1 MDGLQLS
8 KLDMQMEAGLKQF
21 DRKLRSVQLDE
32 EKEKKKKARNKGI
45 LITVILFVAAAS
57 ITVLVFAGKKWWQ
70 KPYDTYGIV
79 SSQELTTDSSVR
91 YAVYG
96 QGYITYDRDGVRAFT
111 ASGEQLWNASYN
123 LKNPIIAVCEP
134 YTAVADKGA
143 GQFYIIDNKGT
154 TNTFSI
160 SGKIADI
167 AVAVQGVTAVLAT
180 EKDRDHIYLFEP
192 NKREQLVDIMIMT
205 KQNGFPMAIA
215 LSQDGKKLVTSYL
228 STEGGALK
236 SWVTFYNFGDVGQN
250 FVDQMVGSYAFDAI
264 VPEVAFL
271 TNEMVIVGGDNSISL
286 YRMTEVPKV
295 RMNENFDMQI
305 KSIFYSSTYTG
316 VVLKGKTG
324 EQDKLF
330 LYNNNKAK
338 KVLEIDFTY
347 EYNDI
352 YTQQEDIVLYG
363 GQEMTILR
371 TNGKLKFHTTFSK
384 NVKYVFGVDNKEK
397 YLVIGDQ
404 VAELI
409 QLKRQ

>member
-45 LITVILFVAAAS
+45 LITVILLVAAAS
-57 ITVLVFAGKKWWQ
+57 ITVLIFAGRIWQ

-91 YAVYG
+91 YAAYG
-96 QGYITYDRDGVRAFT
+96 QGYIIYDRDGVRAFT
-111 ASGEQLWNASYN
+111 EGGEQLWNASYN

-134 YTAVADKGA
+134 FTAVADKGA

-160 SGKIADI
+160 SGKIADV

-192 NKREQLVDIMIMT
+192 SKREQLVDIMIMT

-271 TNEMVIVGGDNSISL
+271 TNEMVIVGGDNCISL

-295 RMNENFDMQI
+295 RMNETFDMQI

-347 EYNDI
+347 EYNNI

-384 NVKYVFGVDNKEK
+384 NVKYVFGIDNKEK

-404 VAELI
+404 AAELI

>member
-1 MDGLQLS
+1 
-8 KLDMQMEAGLKQF
+8 MQMEAGLKQF

-45 LITVILFVAAAS
+45 LITVILLVAAAS
-57 ITVLVFAGKKWWQ
+57 ITVLIFAGRIWQ

-91 YAVYG
+91 YAAYG
-96 QGYITYDRDGVRAFT
+96 QGYIIYDRDGVRAFT
-111 ASGEQLWNASYN
+111 AGGEQLWNASYN

-134 YTAVADKGA
+134 FTAVADKGA

-160 SGKIADI
+160 SGKIADV

-271 TNEMVIVGGDNSISL
+271 TNEMVIVGGDNCISL

-295 RMNENFDMQI
+295 RMNETFDMQI

-347 EYNDI
+347 EYNNI

-384 NVKYVFGVDNKEK
+384 NVKYVFGIDNKEK

-404 VAELI
+404 AAELI

>member
-1 MDGLQLS
+1 M
-8 KLDMQMEAGLKQF
+8 KQF

-32 EKEKKKKARNKGI
+32 EREKKKKARNKVI
-45 LITVILFVAAAS
+45 LITIIVLLVAGAS
-57 ITVLVFAGKKWWQ
+57 ITVFVFAGKMWE
-70 KPYDTYGIV
+70 KPYNTYGIV
-79 SSQELTTDSSVR
+79 NSQELTTDSSLK
-91 YAVYG
+91 YTAYG
-96 QGYITYDRDGVRAFT
+96 KGYIIYDRDGVRAFT
-111 ASGEQLWNASYN
+111 ADGEQLWNASYN

-192 NKREQLVDIMIMT
+192 SKSERLVDIMIMT

-271 TNEMVIVGGDNSISL
+271 TNEMVIVGGDNCIAL

-316 VVLKGKTG
+316 VILKGKTG
-324 EQDKLF
+324 EQDRLF

-338 KVLEIDFTY
+338 KVLDTEFTY
-347 EYNDI
+347 EYNGI

-363 GQEMTILR
+363 GQEMTILK

-404 VAELI
+404 AAELI

>member
-1 MDGLQLS
+1 
-8 KLDMQMEAGLKQF
+8 MQMEAGLKQF

-70 KPYDTYGIV
+70 KPYDTYGII

-91 YAVYG
+91 YAAYG

-111 ASGEQLWNASYN
+111 PSGEQLWNASYN

-404 VAELI
+404 AAELI